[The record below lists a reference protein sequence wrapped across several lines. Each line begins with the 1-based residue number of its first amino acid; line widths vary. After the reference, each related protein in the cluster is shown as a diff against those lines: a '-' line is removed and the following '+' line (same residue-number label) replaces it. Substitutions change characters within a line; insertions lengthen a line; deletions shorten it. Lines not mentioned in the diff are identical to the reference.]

1 MICSEYSHEYHKAVF
16 RGQTLKNILENHEAL
31 TALQHWNPSSS
42 CFQVVFSVKN
52 TDNKHKGGVGGE
64 GGQRMRQLLA
74 AKHKLMLF
82 AGTLTCS

>member
-31 TALQHWNPSSS
+31 TALQQWNSSSS

-52 TDNKHKGGVGGE
+52 TDNKHKGG